1 MVHICT
7 EKFSLQSLYV
17 YGGSEVLY
25 KKRDTHRNPSLLS
38 DHSELGV
45 RLRRKKATY
54 SEYQKIPEDPES
66 CAKEQSKTKVSP
78 LVFSVSFPFC
88 SLTFFSL

>member
-1 MVHICT
+1 MV
-7 EKFSLQSLYV
+7 
-17 YGGSEVLY
+17 Y
-25 KKRDTHRNPSLLS
+25 KKRDTHRNPSLPS

-45 RLRRKKATY
+45 RLRRKKATC

-66 CAKEQSKTKVSP
+66 CAEELSKSKVPP
-78 LVFSVSFPFC
+78 LVFSVYFPFC